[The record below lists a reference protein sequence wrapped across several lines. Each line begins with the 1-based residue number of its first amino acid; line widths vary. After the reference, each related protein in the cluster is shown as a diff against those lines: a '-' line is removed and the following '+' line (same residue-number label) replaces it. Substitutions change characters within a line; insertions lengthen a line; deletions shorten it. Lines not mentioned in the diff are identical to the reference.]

1 MLHESKSK
9 QEIVAINPL
18 DCRIYTLLK
27 DIAKPMFAF
36 QNDNMEMYT
45 LEKDLKVFG
54 VEVEN
59 FPEGIGDAFDKL
71 VNMIS
76 GEVDRSYFG
85 ISEMTDKGFSY
96 KAVAEEKYDGETENY
111 NCKRYIIEKG
121 EYLTVRLLDWRKKT
135 DSIKYLFSEICQ
147 NAKIDKTKPC
157 VEWYKND
164 DEMLCM
170 VRIDATKE

>member
-1 MLHESKSK
+1 
-9 QEIVAINPL
+9 
-18 DCRIYTLLK
+18 
-27 DIAKPMFAF
+27 
-36 QNDNMEMYT
+36 MEKFI

-85 ISEMTDKGFSY
+85 ISITTDKGFSY

-111 NCKRYIIEKG
+111 NCDRYIIEKG
-121 EYLTVRLLDWRKKT
+121 EYLSVTLNDWRKKT
-135 DSIKYLFSEICQ
+135 DSIKDIFHEMFH
-147 NAKIDKTKPC
+147 NAVIDKTKPC

-170 VRIDATKE
+170 VRIDQSKE